1 MNRLSAWLVILSLL
15 AVIFGAP
22 VYEVMGGNWPTAGM
36 TGDVTVESVLTGGA
50 AKEVE
55 EALEENALL
64 SKSARPPYNELMYL
78 TLGVV
83 SPRVLLGKDNWLF
96 LASRIG
102 DRPQAA
108 MNRLSQTCEEIA
120 ALIRWFEANGTH
132 VIFEFIPRKQSLYPE
147 QLPDN
152 LNPPYE
158 PVYPELVAAMQAAG
172 LDVLDL
178 TDELGPADG
187 VFFLT
192 NDDHWNHEGSR
203 RSAEAVAARIAELY
217 PDGDIPG
224 TPVDAEL
231 RTTETYRFAGNL
243 VDMLGFR
250 PDGFLYDRFSVDRA
264 RIRAFP
270 PGSPRPALGTEEA
283 QPITVVGT
291 SFSAGFHTASLLVG
305 LLGREVEDRTKA
317 GLAGGYRMAD
327 LCRELL
333 LGQRDFPEILVW
345 EFPEDFLV
353 QTVPY
358 FVQPLNSVTEI
369 ADGFPYTNQP
379 LPVAERLIRGIRVT
393 KEDETGLSGTVITPG
408 SEIVYRL
415 ERPLPGDGS
424 AVLAFPL
431 LVSGRG
437 DQLTRWDTTGEPGSG
452 GTRETM
458 LNNSQY
464 PHYIIVSL
472 KTADGKPVR
481 RIRITPFDRFA
492 RFHMGP
498 PELWTR

>member
-15 AVIFGAP
+15 AVVFGAP
-22 VYEVMGGNWPTAGM
+22 AYEVIGGNWPTAGL
-36 TGDVTVESVLTGGA
+36 TGQLTVESVLTGGA

-55 EALEENALL
+55 AALEKNALL
-64 SKSARPPYNELMYL
+64 SEAMRPPYNELMYL
-78 TLGVV
+78 SLGVV
-83 SPRVLLGKDNWLF
+83 SPRVVVGPDNWLF
-96 LASRIG
+96 FASRTG
-102 DRPQAA
+102 GLPRAA
-108 MNRLSQTCEEIA
+108 MKRLVQTCKEIA
-120 ALIRWFEANGTH
+120 TLIRWLEANGTH

-152 LNPPYE
+152 LNPPFE
-158 PVYPELVAAMQAAG
+158 PVYPELVAAMRAAG

-178 TDELGPADG
+178 SHALGPAEG
-187 VFFLT
+187 IFFLT

-203 RSAEAVAARIAELY
+203 RSAEAVAARITELY

-224 TPVDAEL
+224 TPVEAEL
-231 RTTETYRFAGNL
+231 RTTEVYRYAGNL

-250 PDGFLYDRFSVDRA
+250 TEGFLHERFSVDRA
-264 RIRAFP
+264 RIFSFP
-270 PGSPRPALGTEEA
+270 PGSSKPWVGTQEP

-291 SFSAGFHTASLLVG
+291 SFSAGFHTTSLLVG
-305 LLGREVEDRTKA
+305 LLERQVEDRSKS

-333 LGQRDFPEILVW
+333 LGQREFPEVLVW

-353 QTVPY
+353 RMPTYLVE
-358 FVQPLNSVTEI
+358 PLKSVTEI
-369 ADGFPYTNQP
+369 ADGFPYTEHE
-379 LPVAERLIRGIRVT
+379 LPVAERTVQGIRISQ
-393 KEDETGLSGTVITPG
+393 EDETGLSGTVIARG

-415 ERPLPGDGS
+415 TRPVPGDGS

-437 DQLTRWDTTGEPGSG
+437 EQLTRWDTSGEPGSG
-452 GTRETM
+452 GRRKTT
-458 LNNSQY
+458 LNNSRY

-481 RIRITPFDRFA
+481 RIRITPFDRFG